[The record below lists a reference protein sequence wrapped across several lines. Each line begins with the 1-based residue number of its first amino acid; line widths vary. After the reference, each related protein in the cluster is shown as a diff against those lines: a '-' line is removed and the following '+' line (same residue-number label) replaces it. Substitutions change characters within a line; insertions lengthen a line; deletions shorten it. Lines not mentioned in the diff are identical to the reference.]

1 MYETLLVV
9 FERLPRSRSK
19 TYLLRWGDT
28 NGYPDVGRDDFC
40 VPYVPYALRVLTS
53 LLPLYHLNTS
63 MSTIRD
69 ILLRER
75 SNREHI
81 YLYRRGLFYQAFNY
95 SAYFLHHLVYPFEV
109 TSHLNLKTKK
119 RYYMVS
125 FPIALLSSYPK
136 TIEYDMTDDHL
147 LCYTPS
153 ESAMASLPESYI
165 RWCLR
170 YTPVPATLAPTALE
184 DMPTE
189 QPADLVTPVATA
201 SATTSTDSE
210 EQIDTVDPA
219 DPADPATSV
228 ADSAPSV
235 APTPCPPLATTTTSL
250 SDMVGRRKLSELFRE
265 IEQELGPKAPS
276 TTTKCI
282 SYDLTLDEKAHLC
295 DWLVSRILKRPSYR
309 LCPLEAL
316 DQLDQLQEDLRQKL
330 ASNSSR

>member
-1 MYETLLVV
+1 
-9 FERLPRSRSK
+9 
-19 TYLLRWGDT
+19 
-28 NGYPDVGRDDFC
+28 
-40 VPYVPYALRVLTS
+40 
-53 LLPLYHLNTS
+53 

-75 SNREHI
+75 SNRAYI

-95 SAYFLHHLVYPFEV
+95 SAYLLHYLVYPFEV

-125 FPIALLSSYPK
+125 FPIELLSSYPM
-136 TIEYDMTDDHL
+136 TIKYDMTDGQL
-147 LCYTPS
+147 LRYTPS

-170 YTPVPATLAPTALE
+170 YTPVPATPVAPPALE
-184 DMPTE
+184 ETPTE
-189 QPADLVTPVATA
+189 QPEDSVTSVATT

-210 EQIDTVDPA
+210 EQINTVDPA
-219 DPADPATSV
+219 DTVDIADTADPATSV
-228 ADSAPSV
+228 ADPSTSV
-235 APTPCPPLATTTTSL
+235 APTPCPPLAPTTMSL

-265 IEQELGPKAPS
+265 IEQEPEPKAPA

-295 DWLVSRILKRPSYR
+295 DWLVSRILKPPSHR

>member
-1 MYETLLVV
+1 
-9 FERLPRSRSK
+9 
-19 TYLLRWGDT
+19 
-28 NGYPDVGRDDFC
+28 
-40 VPYVPYALRVLTS
+40 
-53 LLPLYHLNTS
+53 

-75 SNREHI
+75 SNRAHI

-95 SAYFLHHLVYPFEV
+95 SAYLLHHLVYPFEV

-125 FPIALLSSYPK
+125 FPIELLSSYPM
-136 TIEYDMTDDHL
+136 TIEYDMTDGQL
-147 LCYTPS
+147 LRYTPS
-153 ESAMASLPESYI
+153 ESAMASLPELYI

-170 YTPVPATLAPTALE
+170 YTPTPATPAPPALE
-184 DMPTE
+184 DTPTE
-189 QPADLVTPVATA
+189 QPEDSATPVATV
-201 SATTSTDSE
+201 SDTTATDSE

-219 DPADPATSV
+219 DTADTVDPATSV

-250 SDMVGRRKLSELFRE
+250 SDMVGRRKLSELLRE
-265 IEQELGPKAPS
+265 IEQEQEPTVPTS
-276 TTTKCI
+276 TAKCI
-282 SYDLTLDEKAHLC
+282 SYDLTLDDKAYLC
-295 DWLVSRILKRPSYR
+295 DWLVSRILKHPSHR

-330 ASNSSR
+330 ASNSSH

>member
-1 MYETLLVV
+1 
-9 FERLPRSRSK
+9 
-19 TYLLRWGDT
+19 
-28 NGYPDVGRDDFC
+28 
-40 VPYVPYALRVLTS
+40 
-53 LLPLYHLNTS
+53 

-75 SNREHI
+75 SNRAHI

-95 SAYFLHHLVYPFEV
+95 SAYLLHHLVYPFEV

-125 FPIALLSSYPK
+125 FPIELLSSYPK
-136 TIEYDMTDDHL
+136 KIEYDMTDDQL
-147 LCYTPS
+147 LRYTPS
-153 ESAMASLPESYI
+153 ESAMALLPESYI

-170 YTPVPATLAPTALE
+170 YTPVPATLAAPPVLE
-184 DMPTE
+184 ETPTE
-189 QPADLVTPVATA
+189 QPEDPVSSVAA

-210 EQIDTVDPA
+210 KQIDTVDSADTVNTA
-219 DPADPATSV
+219 DPAISVADPAT
-228 ADSAPSV
+228 SV
-235 APTPCPPLATTTTSL
+235 APTPCPPLATTTSL
-250 SDMVGRRKLSELFRE
+250 SDMVGRRKLSELLRE
-265 IEQELGPKAPS
+265 IEQEQEPTVPTS
-276 TTTKCI
+276 TAKCI

-295 DWLVSRILKRPSYR
+295 DWLVSRILKRPSHR

>member
-1 MYETLLVV
+1 
-9 FERLPRSRSK
+9 
-19 TYLLRWGDT
+19 
-28 NGYPDVGRDDFC
+28 
-40 VPYVPYALRVLTS
+40 
-53 LLPLYHLNTS
+53 

-75 SNREHI
+75 SNRAHI

-95 SAYFLHHLVYPFEV
+95 SAYLLHHLVYPFEV

-125 FPIALLSSYPK
+125 FPIELLSSYPM
-136 TIEYDMTDDHL
+136 TIEYDMTDGQL
-147 LCYTPS
+147 LRYTPS
-153 ESAMASLPESYI
+153 ESAMASLPELYI

-170 YTPVPATLAPTALE
+170 YTPTPATPAPPALE
-184 DMPTE
+184 DTPTE
-189 QPADLVTPVATA
+189 QPEDSATPVATV
-201 SATTSTDSE
+201 SDTTATDSE

-219 DPADPATSV
+219 DTADTVDPATSV

-250 SDMVGRRKLSELFRE
+250 SDMVGHRKLSELLRE
-265 IEQELGPKAPS
+265 IEQEQEPTVPTS
-276 TTTKCI
+276 TAKCI
-282 SYDLTLDEKAHLC
+282 SYDLTLDDKAYLC
-295 DWLVSRILKRPSYR
+295 DWLVSRILKHPSHR

-330 ASNSSR
+330 ASNSSH

>member
-1 MYETLLVV
+1 
-9 FERLPRSRSK
+9 
-19 TYLLRWGDT
+19 
-28 NGYPDVGRDDFC
+28 
-40 VPYVPYALRVLTS
+40 
-53 LLPLYHLNTS
+53 

-75 SNREHI
+75 SNRAHI

-95 SAYFLHHLVYPFEV
+95 SAYLLHHLVYPFKV

-125 FPIALLSSYPK
+125 FPIELLSSYPM
-136 TIEYDMTDDHL
+136 TIKYDMTDGQL
-147 LCYTPS
+147 LRYTPS

-170 YTPVPATLAPTALE
+170 YTPVPATPAAPPVLE
-184 DMPTE
+184 ETPTE
-189 QPADLVTPVATA
+189 QPADPVTSVATV

-219 DPADPATSV
+219 DTVDTADSADPATSV
-228 ADSAPSV
+228 ADPSTSV

-265 IEQELGPKAPS
+265 IEQEPGPKAPG

-295 DWLVSRILKRPSYR
+295 DWLVSRILKRPSHR
-309 LCPLEAL
+309 L
-316 DQLDQLQEDLRQKL
+316 
-330 ASNSSR
+330 

>member
-1 MYETLLVV
+1 
-9 FERLPRSRSK
+9 
-19 TYLLRWGDT
+19 
-28 NGYPDVGRDDFC
+28 
-40 VPYVPYALRVLTS
+40 
-53 LLPLYHLNTS
+53 

-75 SNREHI
+75 SNRAHI

-95 SAYFLHHLVYPFEV
+95 SAYLLHHLVYPFEV

-125 FPIALLSSYPK
+125 FPIALLSSYPM
-136 TIEYDMTDDHL
+136 TIKYDMTDGQL
-147 LCYTPS
+147 LRYTPS
-153 ESAMASLPESYI
+153 ESAMASLPELYI

-170 YTPVPATLAPTALE
+170 YTPTPATPAPPALE
-184 DMPTE
+184 DTPTE
-189 QPADLVTPVATA
+189 QPEDSATPVATV
-201 SATTSTDSE
+201 SDTTATDSE

-219 DPADPATSV
+219 DTADTVDPATSV

-250 SDMVGRRKLSELFRE
+250 SDMVGRRKLSELLRE
-265 IEQELGPKAPS
+265 IEQEQEPTVPTS
-276 TTTKCI
+276 TAKCI
-282 SYDLTLDEKAHLC
+282 SYDLTLDDKAYLC
-295 DWLVSRILKRPSYR
+295 DWLVSRILKHPSHR

-330 ASNSSR
+330 ASNSSH

>member
-1 MYETLLVV
+1 
-9 FERLPRSRSK
+9 
-19 TYLLRWGDT
+19 
-28 NGYPDVGRDDFC
+28 
-40 VPYVPYALRVLTS
+40 
-53 LLPLYHLNTS
+53 

-75 SNREHI
+75 SNRAHI

-95 SAYFLHHLVYPFEV
+95 SAYLLHHLVYPFEV

-125 FPIALLSSYPK
+125 FPIELLSSYPM
-136 TIEYDMTDDHL
+136 TIKYDMTDGQL
-147 LCYTPS
+147 LRYTPS

-170 YTPVPATLAPTALE
+170 YTPVPATPAAPPVLE
-184 DMPTE
+184 ETPTE
-189 QPADLVTPVATA
+189 QPADPVTSVATA
-201 SATTSTDSE
+201 SATTTTDSE
-210 EQIDTVDPA
+210 EQIDPVNPLDSLDSVDTV

-228 ADSAPSV
+228 ADPAPSV

-250 SDMVGRRKLSELFRE
+250 SDMVGAISSRRLSELFRE
-265 IEQELGPKAPS
+265 IEQEPEPTVPTS
-276 TTTKCI
+276 TAKCI

-295 DWLVSRILKRPSYR
+295 DWLVSRILKRPSHR

-330 ASNSSR
+330 ASNSSH